1 MKLIDIIF
9 EDENPSLDEGYNSIT
24 KDDFLNSM
32 KGLFP
37 HKGGCLYDFPNLE
50 DFRRV
55 STVNAHCNKH
65 NIDFPVKVDNLR
77 KGDIGSQGCG
87 GCKKDKIIEKTIKNQ
102 NNFYSQANKIWTG
115 ETGNPLYIYNRPG
128 LRKFTGIKNEFDF
141 YCPKIGTNGKPH
153 GKQTITNP
161 QSHIYRDNRYDNYPY
176 VGCKKCQDEQGLV
189 RQSLKN
195 LSRNDFIKKVK
206 EKMKLY
212 HIPISWY
219 DWKNMEYE
227 TPLKNGK
234 IKCVK
239 HNQEVSR
246 EKAQTFYTGTPLC
259 PECNRIAVKEME
271 FMDKV
276 RKLYND
282 RFVLLS
288 DYIGGTSPVTLGCK
302 LHGKIPYPVV
312 VANPSSI
319 WGSTEEYGSIECKE
333 CKRVNQL
340 NKFENTIYNLN
351 KKRKIPYTYPNL
363 NKEFKTMRI
372 DVPIVCH
379 RKGSNGKEHGMFWQ
393 SPGNH
398 STGQGCPICQESRN
412 EKHISNLLNVLKYKF
427 VKEKRF
433 TETGNLEYDF
443 YIPKHKVI
451 IEYDGIQHFEPRFG
465 KSEYS
470 KQDNY
475 NKLYATDNIKND
487 FVKSNK
493 YGLGMIR
500 IPYTLKEG
508 TYDKLLDNKLK
519 SFEKNEI
526 NPIGDYPERQLP
538 KEAVHKDRVDLS
550 QPIRKPIRT
559 NESKLS
565 LINTVN
571 QLYNDK

>member
-1 MKLIDIIF
+1 MKLIDIIL
-9 EDENPSLDEGYNSIT
+9 EDENPSLDEGYNVVT
-24 KDDFLNSM
+24 KEGFLNNM
-32 KGLFP
+32 KELFP
-37 HKGGCLYDFPNLE
+37 YKGGCLYDFPNLE

-77 KGDIGSQGCG
+77 KGDIGSQGCAE
-87 GCKKDKIIEKTIKNQ
+87 CKKDKILNKRNSEV
-102 NNFYSQANKIWTG
+102 NNFYSKAEEIWKD
-115 ETGNPLYIYNRPG
+115 EDGNPLYIYNKSG
-128 LRKFTGIKNEFDF
+128 LRRYTGIKNEFDF

-246 EKAQTFYTGTPLC
+246 EKAQTFYNGVPLC
-259 PECNRIAVKEME
+259 PECNRISVKESE

-288 DYIGGTSPVTLGCK
+288 DYIGGSSPVTLGCT
-302 LHGKIPYPVV
+302 LHGKTPYPIV
-312 VANPSSI
+312 VAKPSSI
-319 WGSTEEYGSIECKE
+319 GSSTEKYGSIECKE
-333 CKRVNQL
+333 CKRVKQL
-340 NKFENTIYNLN
+340 NKFENTIYYLN

-363 NKEFKTMRI
+363 NKEFKKMTEDI
-372 DVPIVCH
+372 PIVCH
-379 RKGSNGKEHGMFWQ
+379 RKGSNDKEHGMFWQ
-393 SPGNH
+393 TPSNH
-398 STGQGCPICQESRN
+398 RTGQGCPICQESRN

-427 VKEKRF
+427 IKEKRF

-443 YIPKHKVI
+443 YIPEDKVI

-475 NKLYATDNIKND
+475 NKLYATDNTKND

-493 YGLGMIR
+493 YGLRMIR
-500 IPYTLKEG
+500 IPHTLKEG
-508 TYDKLLDNKLK
+508 TYDKLLENALK
-519 SFEKNEI
+519 AGEKNEI
-526 NPIGDYPERQLP
+526 NFMGDFPERQLP

-565 LINTVN
+565 LIDTVN